1 MGTTVNISSMDNDF
15 TRFAYELLL
24 VSENSRSI
32 YCESSVYTDTY
43 RIEKSTGKVF
53 KNGSKI
59 ADTCEYIVL

>member
-1 MGTTVNISSMDNDF
+1 MGTTVNISSMDNDS

-24 VSENSRSI
+24 AGETSRSL

-43 RIEKSTGKVF
+43 RIEKSSGKVF

-59 ADTCEYIVL
+59 ADTCEYTVL